1 MCPGSS
7 GVEQWTENP
16 RVGGSNPPPGTIFS
30 KNQTNF
36 YYLNRRE
43 NVLYNL
49 SLCGTPSTVK
59 RAEGYVVVSAKTL
72 LKDVFGFKKFRP
84 GQREIIDAVAC
95 GENVLAIMPTGG
107 GKSLCFQLPAL
118 LNDGLTIVISPLI
131 ALMRDQV
138 RGLQAVGVVA
148 AAITSG
154 NTQEEVDKVFS
165 QIISGDLK
173 LLYLTPERLVSR
185 KIHNILNRADV
196 TSIAV
201 DEAHCVSQWGHDFR
215 PDYLRIGELRRTLR
229 VPLSA
234 FTATADKETQQDILE
249 RLFDGAASKVFLRGF
264 DRPNIYLSFMPKDN
278 PRRQIMDF
286 VHQRK
291 GQSGIIYCGTRAKT
305 ETLARA
311 LEEAGHSA
319 CSYHGGMDADRRRV
333 VESRFNLEDGLIVVA
348 TVAFGMGVDKP
359 DVRWVVHADL
369 PKSIENYYQEIGRAG
384 RDGGQAETLTLYGAD
399 DIRFRRSQ
407 IDEGLAP
414 DGRKSADHGRLNAL
428 LGLAEA
434 LECRRLNLLEYF
446 GEKNIKCGNCD
457 LCGNSPETFDG
468 TEPVRKALSAILRSD
483 QYFGAGHI
491 IDILLGNLTDKVTYN
506 RHQNL
511 TTFGVG
517 KDLSRV
523 KWKAVFRQ
531 MMGHD
536 LIRPDVGRYG
546 ALRMTKR
553 ALPILRGEQ
562 SITLRLD
569 TINSAKRNYAVKAL
583 VGDDDAP
590 MLSALKAKR
599 RALAETAGV
608 PAYIIFTDKTLIDM
622 AQRRPLNLDAMSR
635 INGVGAKKL
644 ENFGNI
650 FLAVINGEVDHMH
663 PRRQKLAGAKEG
675 ELYDL
680 LLAVQSKLVRGS
692 IGVDKPLSCSASV
705 LSKIARLKPRSLNE
719 MAKIIGP
726 QKADRFGAAF
736 LDVLNDVS

>member
-1 MCPGSS
+1 MYEP
-7 GVEQWTENP
+7 
-16 RVGGSNPPPGTIFS
+16 
-30 KNQTNF
+30 
-36 YYLNRRE
+36 
-43 NVLYNL
+43 
-49 SLCGTPSTVK
+49 SLCGTHSTIDK
-59 RAEGYVVVSAKTL
+59 AEGYVVVNAKTL
-72 LKDVFGFKKFRP
+72 LRDVFGFKKFRP
-84 GQREIIDAVAC
+84 GQSEIIDAVAC

-118 LNDGLTIVISPLI
+118 LNDGLTVVISPLI

-138 RGLQAVGVVA
+138 RGLKAVGVTA
-148 AAITSG
+148 GAITSG
-154 NTQEEVDKVFS
+154 NTQEELDQVFS

-173 LLYLTPERLVSR
+173 LLYLAPERLVSR
-185 KIHNILNRADV
+185 KIQNVLSSANV

-215 PDYLRIGELRRTLR
+215 PDYLVIGELRRTLR

-234 FTATADKETQQDILE
+234 FTATADKETQQEIME
-249 RLFDGAASKVFLRGF
+249 RLFEGAAPKVFLRGF

-286 VHQRK
+286 VHPRK

-305 ETLARA
+305 ETLAQA

-319 CSYHGGMDADRRRV
+319 CSYHGGMAADRRRV
-333 VESRFNLEDGLIVVA
+333 VESRFTLEDGLIVVA

-384 RDGGQAETLTLYGAD
+384 RDGEQAETLTLYGAD
-399 DIRFRRSQ
+399 DIRFRRNQ

-434 LECRRLNLLEYF
+434 FKCRRLNLLEYF

-457 LCGNSPETFDG
+457 LCDNPPETFDG
-468 TEPVRKALSAILRSD
+468 TELVRKALSAVLRSD
-483 QYFGAGHI
+483 QYFGAGHV
-491 IDILLGNLTDKVTYN
+491 IDILLGNLTDKVAN
-506 RHQNL
+506 HSHQNL

-517 KDLSRV
+517 KELSRV
-523 KWKAVFRQ
+523 KWKAVLRQ
-531 MMGHD
+531 MMGND
-536 LIRPDVGRYG
+536 LIRPDVERYG
-546 ALRMTKR
+546 ALRMTKK
-553 ALPILRGEQ
+553 ALPILRGQQ

-569 TINSAKRNYAVKAL
+569 TINSAKRSHTIKAL
-583 VGDDDAP
+583 VSDDDAP
-590 MLSALKAKR
+590 VLSALKAKR
-599 RALAETAGV
+599 RALAENAGV
-608 PAYIIFTDKTLIDM
+608 PAYIIFTDKTLVEM
-622 AQRRPLNLDAMSR
+622 AQRRPLNLDEMSQ
-635 INGVGAKKL
+635 INGVGTKKL
-644 ENFGNI
+644 EKFGTI

-663 PRRQKLAGAKEG
+663 PLRQKLAGAKEG

-680 LLAVQSKLVRGS
+680 LLAVQFKLSRGAL
-692 IGVDKPLSCSASV
+692 GVEKPLSCSASL
-705 LSKIARLKPRSLNE
+705 LSKIAKLKPRSLDE

-726 QKADRFGAAF
+726 KKTDRFGAAF
-736 LDVLNDVS
+736 LDVLKNVT